1 MVGHAYGLRISWT
14 KLSWKVSKNVLILRL
29 RCSHWWFEFTS
40 SFYAQIHWLLPKNAL
55 QFIHRRDLSTTYSNT
70 TVFTI
75 WLLQPVQLLLAMGE
89 YMGVTAWHAWW
100 HTQWWFVSQIW
111 CLYYCHIT
119 MQFTVFWV
127 PPSGFNV
134 FTRENHGIIISV
146 HRLWSSAYQKKTQ
159 CSTTLHSV
167 SFLLQ
172 CSREITCFAS
182 RAAGRERDPAFI
194 SAKAIFR

>member
-1 MVGHAYGLRISWT
+1 MRKKITFYLVQIYCGCR
-14 KLSWKVSKNVLILRL
+14 
-29 RCSHWWFEFTS
+29 RCSPLNIPLPFTRRFIDNS
-40 SFYAQIHWLLPKNAL
+40 SVMRSNLFIDKLDIPFTVYCLHNLTSTNA
-55 QFIHRRDLSTTYSNT
+55 
-70 TVFTI
+70 TI
-75 WLLQPVQLLLAMGE
+75 G
-89 YMGVTAWHAWW
+89 YGKTSMGVTAW